1 MEGEARKRLKHAVWL
16 FTLHFPLILM
26 QNLYFFVAV
35 FDCYII
41 QKEVNEQE
49 VIDGTTLEIVEKD
62 KTETNIVGSEEMELN
77 IAHIFEKIEHFTQMV
92 VTVQF
97 SFFRLL
103 ILRIFCMKC
112 VIHEI
117 LHVKYLLDFARLLKK
132 PWTKR
137 RWQIIM
143 LEM

>member
-1 MEGEARKRLKHAVWL
+1 M
-16 FTLHFPLILM
+16 
-26 QNLYFFVAV
+26 

-92 VTVQF
+92 VIDQF

-117 LHVKYLLDFARLLKK
+117 LC
-132 PWTKR
+132 
-137 RWQIIM
+137 M
-143 LEM
+143 

>member
-1 MEGEARKRLKHAVWL
+1 MSWFSCFLQLWLATTEMEGEARKRLKHAVWL

-62 KTETNIVGSEEMELN
+62 KTETNIVGSEEM
-77 IAHIFEKIEHFTQMV
+77 HGT
-92 VTVQF
+92 
-97 SFFRLL
+97 
-103 ILRIFCMKC
+103 
-112 VIHEI
+112 
-117 LHVKYLLDFARLLKK
+117 
-132 PWTKR
+132 
-137 RWQIIM
+137 
-143 LEM
+143 

>member
-1 MEGEARKRLKHAVWL
+1 
-16 FTLHFPLILM
+16 
-26 QNLYFFVAV
+26 V

-92 VTVQF
+92 VRVQF

-117 LHVKYLLDFARLLKK
+117 LC
-132 PWTKR
+132 
-137 RWQIIM
+137 M
-143 LEM
+143 

>member
-1 MEGEARKRLKHAVWL
+1 
-16 FTLHFPLILM
+16 M

-77 IAHIFEKIEHFTQMV
+77 IARIFEKIEHFTQMV
-92 VTVQF
+92 VRVQF

-132 PWTKR
+132 P
-137 RWQIIM
+137 
-143 LEM
+143 

>member
-1 MEGEARKRLKHAVWL
+1 
-16 FTLHFPLILM
+16 
-26 QNLYFFVAV
+26 V

-117 LHVKYLLDFARLLKK
+117 LHVKYLPVFARLLKK
-132 PWTKR
+132 P
-137 RWQIIM
+137 
-143 LEM
+143 